1 MSGPKVVRIVTK
13 QEVMAICRGR
23 MDALQDAIAQWRKYA
38 SNHNAL
44 TSEEEKAVE
53 KRLLSI
59 VMMFE
64 REQFIDVQKQ
74 CTAEIVALK
83 ADMSRIQDEAIAK
96 AELERS
102 MRRRLQYSAETLIK
116 TFKTSQHEIP
126 EELSNIASSAITANE
141 IDLATMNSTLN
152 RIFVEYT
159 LSSVEKQNMTP
170 LQKELSKNLSEGEKL
185 QTLADW
191 TMDPEGDVKTIE
203 TNRRLDKL
211 LAEIEVTAGE
221 SAQPF
226 LARATLIR
234 QESSSSRRSLL
245 TDSLILDLVAHSNE
259 RKAKEIEIASM
270 REIRCQLHRIPL
282 KRAKDLEILLA
293 KAIDSNDISSGKL
306 LKDKGIALLKEE
318 TKTIAGASRREAILK
333 GLSELGYEVRE
344 NMATAWTEN
353 GRIVVRK
360 SNEKGYGV
368 ELGAVEDAE
377 RMQVQLVSFE
387 QANDTS
393 KVSRDIDRE
402 TIWCSEFSRLKFL
415 LETSGTTL
423 HIEKALP
430 VGSKPLKQVQESSIN
445 LNQERSPKSCI
456 QKKQMNS

>member
-23 MDALQDAIAQWRKYA
+23 IDAVQDAIAQWCKYA
-38 SNHNAL
+38 SNYDAL
-44 TSEEEKAVE
+44 NSEEEKAIE
-53 KRLLSI
+53 KRLLPI
-59 VMMFE
+59 VKMFE
-64 REQFIDVQKQ
+64 REQFLNVQKQ
-74 CTAEIVALK
+74 CTVEIATLQF
-83 ADMSRIQDEAIAK
+83 DMSRIRDEAIAK
-96 AELERS
+96 AELDRS

-116 TFKTSQHEIP
+116 TFEASQRQIP

-141 IDLATMNSTLN
+141 TDLATMNSTLS
-152 RIFVEYT
+152 RILIEYT
-159 LSSVEKQNMTP
+159 LSAVEKQSMTP
-170 LQKELSKNLSEGEKL
+170 LQKELSKKLSEGEKL

-191 TMDPEGDVKTIE
+191 KMRQEGNVKAIE
-203 TNRRLDKL
+203 TDRRLDRL
-211 LAEIEVTAGE
+211 LAEIEAIEGE

-226 LARATLIR
+226 LARATLIA

-259 RKAKEIEIASM
+259 RKAKELAIASM
-270 REIRCQLHRIPL
+270 REIRSELHRLTSKP
-282 KRAKDLEILLA
+282 AKDLEVLLT

-306 LKDKGIALLKEE
+306 LRDKGLALLKEE
-318 TKTIAGASRREAILK
+318 TKAMAGFSRREAILK

-344 NMATAWTEN
+344 NMATAWAEN
-353 GRIVVRK
+353 GRIVVK
-360 SNEKGYGV
+360 KPNEKGYGV

-393 KVSRDIDRE
+393 KASRDLDRE
-402 TIWCSEFSRLKFL
+402 TIWCSEFSRLRSL
-415 LETSGTTL
+415 LEKSGTSL

-430 VGSKPLKQVQESSIN
+430 VGSKPLKQVQESSTIPGR
-445 LNQERSPKSCI
+445 ERRSKGSTS
-456 QKKQMNS
+456 KKIH

>member
-23 MDALQDAIAQWRKYA
+23 IDAVQDAIAQWRKYA
-38 SNHNAL
+38 SNHDAL
-44 TSEEEKAVE
+44 NSEEEKTVE

-59 VMMFE
+59 VKMFE
-64 REQFIDVQKQ
+64 REQFLDVQKQ
-74 CTAEIVALK
+74 CTAEIAALQ
-83 ADMSRIQDEAIAK
+83 AEMSRIRDEAIAK

-116 TFKTSQHEIP
+116 TFEASQRQIP
-126 EELSNIASSAITANE
+126 KELSNIASTAITANE
-141 IDLATMNSTLN
+141 TDLATMNSTLS
-152 RIFVEYT
+152 RILIEYT
-159 LSSVEKQNMTP
+159 LNSIENQDMTP
-170 LQKELSKNLSEGEKL
+170 LQKELSKKLSEGEKL

-191 TMDPEGDVKTIE
+191 KMRQEVDVKAIE
-203 TNRRLDKL
+203 TDRRLDRL
-211 LAEIEVTAGE
+211 LAEIEAIEGE

-226 LARATLIR
+226 FTRATLIA
-234 QESSSSRRSLL
+234 QELSSSRRSLL

-259 RKAKEIEIASM
+259 RKTKELAIASM
-270 REIRCQLHRIPL
+270 REMRSELHRLTSQP
-282 KRAKDLEILLA
+282 AKDLEVMLT

-306 LKDKGIALLKEE
+306 LRDKGVALLKEE
-318 TKTIAGASRREAILK
+318 TKAMAGVSRREAILK

-344 NMATAWTEN
+344 NMATAWAED

-360 SNEKGYGV
+360 PNEKGYGV

-387 QANDTS
+387 QANDAS
-393 KVSRDIDRE
+393 KVSRDLDRE
-402 TIWCSEFSRLKFL
+402 TIWCAEFSRLKSL
-415 LETSGTTL
+415 LEKSGTAL

-430 VGSKPLKQVQESSIN
+430 VGSKPLKQVQESSTIPGR
-445 LNQERSPKSCI
+445 ERRSKDSAPKR
-456 QKKQMNS
+456 KMHD